1 MHFMTGMY
9 ACTHALVFADL
20 IVGGQAHG
28 FHGLMVQ
35 LRSAD
40 GTPMPGIEVGEVGP
54 KLNSQ

>member
-1 MHFMTGMY
+1 MTGMY